1 MCVHFLL
8 FTWIFLAVVFHFIT
22 PRQTSKLWT
31 QLMQLRKKAWKKF
44 GLCGSCVYSCDGF
57 FFFCIYFFIPLNE
70 IYIFIVSHPVS
81 SLMERDVLN
90 NAQLIFGHGKMSL
103 YEKQKTELDGLLI
116 RRIFIIVSTVSFVSF
131 VSHIFPYIRKL
142 KSRNTT
148 VTWLG
153 FLRWPQFLFKLE
165 RIEL

>member
-1 MCVHFLL
+1 MDFSSCCLL
-8 FTWIFLAVVFHFIT
+8 LPLGKH
-22 PRQTSKLWT
+22 RSYG
-31 QLMQLRKKAWKKF
+31 RN
-44 GLCGSCVYSCDGF
+44 LCGREKKPEKNLVSAEVASIAVTV
-57 FFFCIYFFIPLNE
+57 FFCIYFFIPLNE
-70 IYIFIVSHPVS
+70 IYIFIISHSVS

-90 NAQLIFGHGKMSL
+90 STQLIFGHGKMSL

-148 VTWLG
+148 VT
-153 FLRWPQFLFKLE
+153 
-165 RIEL
+165 